1 MKESREKI
9 NPLALMLPA
18 LNLDALLNQKLSSGG
33 HYVPELSSYFYIFV
47 DAKQRF
53 LITCELNLWNP

>member
-1 MKESREKI
+1 DKSPLDILKESREKI

-33 HYVPELSSYFYIFV
+33 HYVPELSYQQILLF
-47 DAKQRF
+47 
-53 LITCELNLWNP
+53 